1 MVRKEDEGKMV
12 RLPSGEVGR
21 LYLVTEKFALV
32 EMLGSYLVEYNLE
45 LLQVVKEEEKE
56 ENKKTRRKNIL
67 QRLKRWCHKK
77 VYIELPKRN
86 QNFAPPYGEG
96 L

>member
-12 RLPSGEVGR
+12 RLPSGEIGR
-21 LYLVTEKFALV
+21 LYLVTEKSALV
-32 EMLGSYLVEYNLE
+32 EMWGSYLVGYNPE
-45 LLQVVKEEEKE
+45 FLQVLKEKEE

-67 QRLKRWCHKK
+67 QRLKRWCWKK
-77 VYIELPKRN
+77 VYIELPKGN
-86 QNFAPPYGEG
+86 QNFGPPYGEG